1 MEKLD
6 VMKLWDYLHSIP
18 ELGFK
23 EFKTAA
29 FLAKELEKLG
39 YKVTRNVG
47 GTGVIG
53 ELSGTEEGPTIML
66 RADMD
71 ALPFVID
78 GKDEVIHACGHD
90 AHCAMVLAAAAIL
103 ADKIKR
109 GKLLILFQ
117 PGEETLKGALAV
129 IATGLMDKV
138 DIAMGLHIRPIQDIP
153 NGTMTPAICHGAST
167 FAQVKILGK
176 GCHGSR
182 PHLGVN
188 ACDAVAAVINAVNA
202 IKLNPVLAWSCKVT
216 NIKAGGAAP
225 NIIPDKAAL
234 VLDCRAQTN
243 EVMTEMLA
251 KLKMAITNAAAS
263 VGATATLDTP
273 DGVIPAANLDPE
285 LTAEVAECIK
295 EVVGE
300 NNLQPNLLNPGG
312 DDFHYYA
319 QHNPKLKA
327 VFFGVGCAAEP
338 GLHDSSMHFNH
349 DMMPLGTEVLVKMLV
364 KKLG

>member
-6 VMKLWDYLHSIP
+6 VMKLWDYLHTIP

-23 EFKTAA
+23 EYKTADY
-29 FLAKELEKLG
+29 LAGELEKLG
-39 YKVTRNVG
+39 YKITRNVG

-53 ELSGTEEGPTIML
+53 EIDGTEPGPTVMV

-78 GKDEVIHACGHD
+78 GKDEVLHACGHD
-90 AHCAMVLAAAAIL
+90 AHCSMVLTAASIV

-129 IATGLMDKV
+129 IDTGLVDNV

-153 NGTMTPAICHGAST
+153 NGTITPAICHGAST
-167 FAQVKILGK
+167 FAQVKIIGK

-182 PHLGVN
+182 PHLGINV
-188 ACDAVAAVINAVNA
+188 CDAVAAIINAINAV
-202 IKLNPVLAWSCKVT
+202 KLNPVLSWSCKVT

-225 NIIPDKAAL
+225 NIIPDKAEL
-234 VLDCRAQTN
+234 IVDCRAQTN
-243 EVMTEMLA
+243 DAMTEMLA
-251 KLKMAITNAAAS
+251 KLDIAVTNAAATI
-263 VGATATLDTP
+263 GAKATITTP
-273 DGVIPAANLDPE
+273 DGVIPAANLDAE

-300 NNLQPNLLNPGG
+300 NNLQPNLVNPGG

-319 QHNPKLKA
+319 QRNPKLKA
-327 VFFGVGCAAEP
+327 AYFGLGCAAEP
-338 GLHDSSMHFNH
+338 GLHDPAMHFNH
-349 DMMPLGTEVLVKMLV
+349 AMMPLGVEVLAKMIL
-364 KKLG
+364 KKMG

>member
-6 VMKLWDYLHSIP
+6 VLELWEHLHAIP

-23 EFKTAA
+23 EFKTAD
-29 FLAKELEKLG
+29 FLANKLEELG

-53 ELSGTEEGPTIML
+53 EIKGTEAGPTVML

-71 ALPFVID
+71 ALPFVIE

-90 AHCAMVLAAAAIL
+90 AHCAMVLTAASVV

-129 IATGLMDKV
+129 IHTGLMDEV

-167 FAQVKILGK
+167 FAQVKVSGK

-188 ACDAVAAVINAVNA
+188 ACDAVAAIINAINA

-216 NIKAGGAAP
+216 NIKAGSAAP
-225 NIIPDKAAL
+225 NIIPNKAEL
-234 VLDCRAQTN
+234 VVDCRAQTN
-243 EVMTEMLA
+243 AAMAEMLK
-251 KLKMAITNAAAS
+251 KLEVAATSAAAS
-263 VGATATLDTP
+263 VGATATLETP
-273 DGVIPAANLDPE
+273 DGVIPAANLDQG

-295 EVVGE
+295 EVIGE
-300 NNLQPNLLNPGG
+300 NNLQQNLLNPGG

-338 GLHDSSMHFNH
+338 GLHDPAMHFNH
-349 DMMPLGTEVLVKMLV
+349 AMMPFGVEVLVKMLV

>member
-1 MEKLD
+1 
-6 VMKLWDYLHSIP
+6 
-18 ELGFK
+18 
-23 EFKTAA
+23 
-29 FLAKELEKLG
+29 
-39 YKVTRNVG
+39 
-47 GTGVIG
+47 
-53 ELSGTEEGPTIML
+53 
-66 RADMD
+66 
-71 ALPFVID
+71 
-78 GKDEVIHACGHD
+78 
-90 AHCAMVLAAAAIL
+90 MVLAAAAIL

-225 NIIPDKAAL
+225 NIIPDKAAFFEKIMQTISNSL
-234 VLDCRAQTN
+234 PVVFKQYFLGVSDCSYCGVDSPIAGDYY
-243 EVMTEMLA
+243 
-251 KLKMAITNAAAS
+251 ITNTPIWGS
-263 VGATATLDTP
+263 LYSFDIGALNR
-273 DGVIPAANLDPE
+273 VKIPF
-285 LTAEVAECIK
+285 V
-295 EVVGE
+295 
-300 NNLQPNLLNPGG
+300 LLGPWAK
-312 DDFHYYA
+312 DLI
-319 QHNPKLKA
+319 LKK
-327 VFFGVGCAAEP
+327 G
-338 GLHDSSMHFNH
+338 
-349 DMMPLGTEVLVKMLV
+349 
-364 KKLG
+364 